1 MKCPHRVFYS
11 NDLVHSVSCTSPWHP
26 KGEPFSQAL
35 LEASVDETAHIGVD
49 VHMLQPGLSMVPWWK
64 SRQYPY
70 AEHIRWYEETYGV
83 SVRDNPYASYMLNGG
98 DMVEAFVQRCR
109 TNGLAAFI
117 SLRLNDSHGKEYVD
131 TPGGG
136 DISEIPGYTLHCV
149 NRFYRDHPQFRIDP
163 DPAKVGKGNWATRVL
178 NWANPEVVEWMFG
191 FIREIAEDY
200 DIDGLELDFMRH
212 CNFFRVEETTAAE
225 RAEIMTGFVARV
237 RALLDRTARPG
248 QHRWLGARI
257 PCYTEP
263 LAPLGLDLASM
274 ARAGVEIFNLSPY
287 YLSAQQTDLA
297 EIRRQVPDAT
307 VLLELTHSASNVGNV
322 PGAYDTTLFLRM
334 TDEKYHTAAHLA
346 YARGADGVSTFNF
359 PYFREHGAP
368 GRGPFHEPPFH
379 VLDQLR
385 DPAGLATRPQHY
397 FLSASAGWAVPLG
410 RPAVLAK
417 TFRRPNT
424 RATFE
429 LDLEPPSGGWTRGG
443 RLRIRGR
450 EDLADSVW
458 VATLNGQ
465 ALTESSDRSAPYV
478 TRYDE
483 SHLPA
488 EGHLRAWFVPPAIL
502 RGGINQL
509 EITLSQGSGS
519 MVVLYLDLGIS

>member
-11 NDLVHSVSCTSPWHP
+11 NDLVHTVSCTSPWHP
-26 KGEPFSQAL
+26 KGEPFSQRL
-35 LEASVDETAHIGVD
+35 LEASVDETAQIGVD
-49 VHMLQPGLSMVPWWK
+49 AHMLQPGLTMVPWWK

-70 AEHIRWYEETYGV
+70 EEHILWYEKTYGV

-98 DMVEAFVQRCR
+98 DMVEAFIQRCR
-109 TNGLAAFI
+109 KNGLAAFI

-136 DISEIPGYTLHCV
+136 DISEIPGYALHCV
-149 NRFYRDHPQFRIDP
+149 NRFYRDNPQFRIDP
-163 DPAKVGKGNWATRVL
+163 DPAKVSKEHWNTRVL

-212 CNFFRVEETTAAE
+212 CNFFRVHETTFAQ
-225 RAEIMTGFVARV
+225 RAEIMTTFVARV

-263 LAPLGLDLASM
+263 LDPLGLDLQAM
-274 ARAGVEIFNLSPY
+274 ARSGVEIFNLSPY
-287 YLSAQQTDLA
+287 YLTAQQTNLA
-297 EIRRQVPDAT
+297 EIRRRVPEAI
-307 VLLELTHSASNVGNV
+307 VLQELTHSAANVGNV

-346 YARGADGVSTFNF
+346 YSRGADGFSTFNF

-368 GRGPFHEPPFH
+368 GRGLFHEPPFH
-379 VLDQLR
+379 VLEHLR
-385 DPAGLATRPQHY
+385 NPAELATRPQHY

-410 RPAVLAK
+410 RPAVLPKA
-417 TFRRPNT
+417 FRQGA

-429 LDLEPPSGGWTRGG
+429 LDLSPPADGWTRGG
-443 RLRIRGR
+443 RLRIRAR
-450 EDLADSVW
+450 ADLKQSVW
-458 VATLNGQ
+458 LATLNGQ
-465 ALTESSDRSAPYV
+465 TLEESADRSAPYV
-478 TRYDE
+478 TRYDG
-483 SHLPA
+483 SHFPA
-488 EGHLRAWFVPPAIL
+488 EDHLRAWLVPAECL
-502 RGGINQL
+502 RSGITQL
-509 EITLSQGSGS
+509 EIVLSKGSGS
-519 MVVLYLDLGIS
+519 MVVIYLDLGIS